1 MDNMLTNLPHF
12 LLGLG
17 LVLLILE
24 VIMGFTTILLLTLG
38 ISMMLTSGLMYVGI
52 IDESLLSAFVVIAVV
67 DAVLT
72 VIVWRPL
79 KMLQRDR
86 APKEVKS
93 DWIGTTFDLESDVAP
108 GAPGS
113 ARFSGVMWTVK
124 TTEPITQGTTVE
136 VVRVEVG
143 VLHVKPTESSVI
155 RF

>member
-17 LVLLILE
+17 LLFLILE
-24 VIMGFTTILLLTLG
+24 VVMGFTTILLLTLG
-38 ISMMLTSGLMYVGI
+38 VSMMLTSGLMYLGI
-52 IDESLLSAFVVIAVV
+52 LDESLLTAFVVIAVV

-79 KMLQRDR
+79 KMLQQDR

-93 DWIGTTFDLESDVAP
+93 DWIGTTFDVDSDIAP
-108 GAPGS
+108 NEPGS
-113 ARFSGVMWTVK
+113 ARFSGVAWKVK
-124 TTEPITQGTTVE
+124 SETPITKGATVE

-143 VLHVKPTESSVI
+143 VLHVQPVK
-155 RF
+155 